1 VVQFFPALALDH
13 VKPADAQVYLAP
25 WVSLIVTVSD
35 ISISSS

>member
-25 WVSLIVTVSD
+25 CASLTVTVSGM
-35 ISISSS
+35 SISSS

>member
-1 VVQFFPALALDH
+1 VVQFFPALALDQ

-25 WVSLIVTVSD
+25 WVSLTITVSG